1 MKILIAVGVVLVLVV
16 TGYLLLTMGKVSDI
30 LSLQSKSANSA
41 DRNPVAI
48 IETNKGVFE
57 FELYQNDTP
66 NTVANFVK
74 LANQK
79 FYENLI
85 FHRVVKDFVIQ
96 GGDPNSNGTGGPGY
110 TFADELNPSA
120 KSYQEGY
127 VKGAVAMANAGPN
140 TNGSQ
145 WFVTLADLTQLPK
158 NYSIFGRVI
167 KGQEVVDAIGLVVV
181 DETDKPISPV
191 VIKKITIR

>member
-1 MKILIAVGVVLVLVV
+1 MKILIAVGVVLVLIVA
-16 TGYLLLTMGKVSDI
+16 GYLLLTIGKVSDS
-30 LSLQSKSANSA
+30 LSSGGVPAELLGKNS
-41 DRNPVAI
+41 VAAV
-48 IETNKGVFE
+48 ETNKGSFE
-57 FELYQNDTP
+57 FELYQNDAP

-79 FYENLI
+79 FYDNLI
-85 FHRVVKDFVIQ
+85 FHRVVKGFVIQ
-96 GGDPNSNGTGGPGY
+96 GGDSNGNGTGGPGY
-110 TFADELNPSA
+110 MFADELNPSA

-145 WFVTLADLTQLPK
+145 WFVTLTDLNQLPK
-158 NYSIFGRVI
+158 NYSIFGRII
-167 KGQEVVDAIGLVVV
+167 KGQDVVDAIGLVAV
-181 DETDKPISPV
+181 DASDKPVSPV

>member
-1 MKILIAVGVVLVLVV
+1 MKILIAVGVILVLIVA
-16 TGYLLLTMGKVSDI
+16 GYLLLTMGKVSGS
-30 LSLQSKSANSA
+30 LSSGGIPAELLVK
-41 DRNPVAI
+41 NPVAVV
-48 IETNKGVFE
+48 ETNKGVFE
-57 FELYQNDTP
+57 FELYQNDAP
-66 NTVANFVK
+66 NTVANFTK

-79 FYENLI
+79 FYDNLI

-96 GGDPNSNGTGGPGY
+96 GGDPNGNGTGGPGY
-110 TFADELNPSA
+110 AFADELNSNA

-145 WFVTLADLTQLPK
+145 WFVTLADLPQLPK
-158 NYSIFGRVI
+158 NYSIFGRI
-167 KGQEVVDAIGLVVV
+167 ISGQDVVGAIGLVAV
-181 DETDKPISPV
+181 DASDKPVSPV